1 MAFSTLSTIS
11 RLAPYNKLN
20 VPRNLQ
26 YISSTDTTITFS
38 FTPPTGT
45 PTSYTPYVNG
55 SVATGSGT
63 PSSYTVNVASAGTYS
78 ISISATYATSFTSTS
93 VNNCVLWL
101 DAADSATVVQSSN
114 AVSQWN
120 DKSSSGYS
128 VIQPTA
134 AYQPTYATNLL
145 NGKAGIQLSTNLKYL
160 YKLGSDIPNFSSAT
174 SISVFIVAKND
185 SSAPSGGFD
194 LLNTMWFTSTG
205 GQISGSTTSR
215 YHFSFNDSA
224 SQGVTLYLNNSLN
237 NSASTLTTPYNGNAV
252 VGFTTSASS
261 TVLSLNGN
269 TVSSG
274 GVTLTSANNSNT
286 AFILGDARG
295 ATNMYNKDITI
306 YEYLGYSSQLSTT
319 DRQKIEGYLSWKWG
333 LQTKLPSSHPYYSAS
348 PYGSTTTA
356 QSNAVSMTAVV
367 QPFLYYKFDSA
378 DRSNLTVKNYGT
390 GLYDLTITSTA
401 GITQTTSK
409 FGDSSLWIPSSAY
422 FATYTTSLTLPIAIT
437 GNGYSVCFWGNL
449 SSSMS
454 QGGLYSYMGWATGG
468 VVDTQ
473 MHIQVIGASS
483 NKLQIF
489 FTPNGATNSLYFT
502 TYTKPSGNFLDDTWH
517 HICLTIQYTN
527 STTIQGNI
535 YVDGVSVVSQSNIPN
550 AAQFTITLIE
560 IGHRTDGKDQY
571 INGYIDDFRL
581 YKVPLTSTQVQAIYN
596 GTM

>member
-78 ISISATYATSFTSTS
+78 ISISATY
-93 VNNCVLWL
+93 
-101 DAADSATVVQSSN
+101 
-114 AVSQWN
+114 
-120 DKSSSGYS
+120 
-128 VIQPTA
+128 
-134 AYQPTYATNLL
+134 
-145 NGKAGIQLSTNLKYL
+145 
-160 YKLGSDIPNFSSAT
+160 
-174 SISVFIVAKND
+174 
-185 SSAPSGGFD
+185 
-194 LLNTMWFTSTG
+194 
-205 GQISGSTTSR
+205 
-215 YHFSFNDSA
+215 
-224 SQGVTLYLNNSLN
+224 
-237 NSASTLTTPYNGNAV
+237 
-252 VGFTTSASS
+252 
-261 TVLSLNGN
+261 
-269 TVSSG
+269 
-274 GVTLTSANNSNT
+274 
-286 AFILGDARG
+286 
-295 ATNMYNKDITI
+295 
-306 YEYLGYSSQLSTT
+306 
-319 DRQKIEGYLSWKWG
+319 
-333 LQTKLPSSHPYYSAS
+333 
-348 PYGSTTTA
+348 GSTTTA
-356 QSNAVSMTAVV
+356 QSNAVSMTVAV

-401 GITQTTSK
+401 GITQTTYK
-409 FGDSSLWIPSSAY
+409 FGDGSLWIPSSSY

-437 GNGYSVCFWGNL
+437 GNGYSVCFWGKL
-449 SSSMS
+449 SSSMLE
-454 QGGLYSYMGWATGG
+454 GYLYSYMGWATGG
-468 VVDTQ
+468 VVTTQ
-473 MHIQVIGASS
+473 MHIQVIGSSS
-483 NKLQIF
+483 NQLQIF
-489 FTPNGATNSLYFT
+489 FTPNGATNSIYFT

-535 YVDGVSVVSQSNIPN
+535 YFDGVSVVSQSNIPN

-560 IGHRTDGKDQY
+560 IGHRTDGRDDY